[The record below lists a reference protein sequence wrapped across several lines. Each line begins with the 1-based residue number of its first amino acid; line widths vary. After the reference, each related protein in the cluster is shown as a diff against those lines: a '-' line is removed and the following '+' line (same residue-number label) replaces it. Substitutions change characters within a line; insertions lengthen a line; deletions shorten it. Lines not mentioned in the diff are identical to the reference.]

1 MERLGLEI
9 KRLNNLISRNI
20 SNLETISLLNE
31 ISNSNGFILR
41 YIEEHED
48 EVITQKDIEKAFGIT
63 RSTAS
68 TVLSLM
74 EKKELIVRE
83 VLKEDNR
90 VKKVLITDKGKKINL
105 DIKKEIDQ
113 FELNLIKGFNDEEL
127 KQFLFYIDKL
137 KENLKEEK

>member
-9 KRLNNLISRNI
+9 IRLNNLISRNI

-48 EVITQKDIEKAFGIT
+48 EVITQKDIEKAISIT
-63 RSTAS
+63 CSTAS

-90 VKKVLITDKGKKINL
+90 VKKVLITDKGKKINS

>member
-48 EVITQKDIEKAFGIT
+48 EVITQKDIEKAFSIT
-63 RSTAS
+63 RSTSS

-90 VKKVLITDKGKKINL
+90 VKKVLITDKGKKINS

-113 FELNLIKGFNDEEL
+113 FELNLIKGFNDDEL

>member
-90 VKKVLITDKGKKINL
+90 VKKVLITDKGKKINS

-113 FELNLIKGFNDEEL
+113 FELNLIKGFNAEEL

>member
-9 KRLNNLISRNI
+9 IRLNNLISRNI

-90 VKKVLITDKGKKINL
+90 VKKVLITDKGKKINS

-113 FELNLIKGFNDEEL
+113 FELNLIKGFNDDEL

>member
-48 EVITQKDIEKAFGIT
+48 EVITQKDIEKAFSIT

-90 VKKVLITDKGKKINL
+90 VKKGLITDKGKKINS

-113 FELNLIKGFNDEEL
+113 FELNLIKGFNDDEL

>member
-90 VKKVLITDKGKKINL
+90 VKKVLITDKGKKINS

>member
-20 SNLETISLLNE
+20 CNLETISLLNE

-48 EVITQKDIEKAFGIT
+48 EVITQKDIEKAFSIT

-90 VKKVLITDKGKKINL
+90 VKKVLITDKGKKINS
-105 DIKKEIDQ
+105 DIKKEIDE
-113 FELNLIKGFNDEEL
+113 FELNLIKGFSDEDL

>member
-48 EVITQKDIEKAFGIT
+48 EVITQKDIEKAFSIT
-63 RSTAS
+63 RSTVS

-90 VKKVLITDKGKKINL
+90 VKKVLITDKGKKINS

-127 KQFLFYIDKL
+127 KQLLFYIDKL

>member
-90 VKKVLITDKGKKINL
+90 VKKVLITDKGKKINS
-105 DIKKEIDQ
+105 DIKKRLIN
-113 FELNLIKGFNDEEL
+113 LN
-127 KQFLFYIDKL
+127 
-137 KENLKEEK
+137 